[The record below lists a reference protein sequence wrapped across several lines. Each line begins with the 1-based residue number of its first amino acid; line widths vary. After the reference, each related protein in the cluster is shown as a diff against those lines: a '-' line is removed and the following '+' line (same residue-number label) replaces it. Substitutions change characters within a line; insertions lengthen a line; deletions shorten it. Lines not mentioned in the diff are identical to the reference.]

1 MTSHGASPRST
12 KRRKID
18 HFGPQEPAA
27 APQAVQAIKNAV
39 LGRFSPF
46 GYNAQNTRPTTQ
58 DAVVEGSHGMSYDA
72 DTEINGMEV
81 DPVVDSAYDS
91 APARDELGDDENG
104 VVETPSKSKRGLRAG
119 KRQSTTDVGTMIDKG
134 AGKIA
139 TPLKRKRKKYRAQSG
154 SMGAGASTQGDILE
168 GIARQHRFY
177 GADGEDASVIG
188 VGQVRGTFEAA
199 DGLERS
205 DSEVGN
211 EGMEAGLGITELKGN
226 GELGSTRQDGVGKN
240 KSDIEDSANN
250 QRGRSSGRQR
260 RKPRRYSTEMAESI
274 TVQHTPTASAGRP
287 RGRKKQASA
296 VVTVAEPEDEL
307 SLGFKDIPTITDPS
321 EGAHPLEVPRL
332 NLLPPE
338 DAMQADEVVITPTKK
353 RGRPPKAIPDVV
365 LTPRAPLT
373 LTVEQPTVVDNSR
386 QSLNDSC
393 ENLRLILQGEGGEE
407 SLTAIKKHVLEG
419 LTGKRRLPL
428 VGLDAEYEKLHQL
441 VEQTIVAGEG
451 NSMLVIG
458 ARGTAK
464 TNLVET
470 VLSDLAALHHEDF
483 YVVRLNGFIHTD
495 DKLALREIW
504 RQLGREMEV
513 EDETMGIR
521 SNYAD
526 TLASLLA
533 LLSHPAEL
541 AEVNADQA
549 AKSVIFIMDEF
560 DLFTTHPRQTLL
572 YNLFDIAQ
580 SRKAPIAVLGLTTR
594 VDVVESLEKRVKS
607 RFSHRYVH
615 LSLPKSFPAFQNIC
629 KSALEVLDPAFE
641 LSTSLTDSPPR
652 GPHFSKLHHAWNA
665 YISTLFSHSPPLTS
679 SLLRTYHLSKSIP
692 SFLTTCLLP
701 LASLSPTHIPTSTS
715 FLSNPLSPPDSKLH
729 LLPGLSDLAL
739 ALLIAAARLD
749 IILDTDVCNF
759 HMAYDEYQ
767 RVAAR
772 AKVQSSAAGAVAV
785 GAGSKLWGKEVA
797 MGAWEGLAGLELLM
811 PAGGTGSGVGGG
823 SGNGGGGAG
832 GRMWRVDVGLEEIG
846 PSVPGL
852 GAVMARWCR
861 EI

>member
-1 MTSHGASPRST
+1 MTIHGASPRSA

-18 HFGPQEPAA
+18 QSDPQGSASA
-27 APQAVQAIKNAV
+27 SASAPQAVQAIKNAV

-46 GYNAQNTRPTTQ
+46 GYNAQRSRSITQ
-58 DAVVEGSHGMSYDA
+58 NALVEGPHEVTSYDA
-72 DTEINGMEV
+72 GTGPNDTDD
-81 DPVVDSAYDS
+81 DPFVHSAYQS
-91 APARDELGDDENG
+91 TPTRDELADEENG
-104 VVETPSKSKRGLRAG
+104 VVETPKSKRSLRAG
-119 KRQSTTDVGTMIDKG
+119 RRHSTREVDRMIVIGVGAM
-134 AGKIA
+134 A
-139 TPLKRKRKKYRAQSG
+139 TPSTRKRKKYRAQSG
-154 SMGAGASTQGDILE
+154 SLLEDPSTQDDRADTN
-168 GIARQHRFY
+168 AREHSFY
-177 GADGEDASVIG
+177 GADGEDAPVISGKRARGSSG
-188 VGQVRGTFEAA
+188 VGKGPDRSGPEA
-199 DGLERS
+199 GIE
-205 DSEVGN
+205 N
-211 EGMEAGLGITELKGN
+211 MEAGPGTTEFQTQ
-226 GELGSTRQDGVGKN
+226 GELDALMPNGVEEE

-250 QRGRSSGRQR
+250 QRGRSSGRRR

-274 TVQHTPTASAGRP
+274 TVEHTPTASAGRP
-287 RGRKKQASA
+287 RGRKKKASA

-307 SLGFKDIPTITDPS
+307 SLGFKDIPAITDSS
-321 EGAHPLEVPRL
+321 EVTRPAEVPRL
-332 NLLPPE
+332 DPGPPE
-338 DAMQADEVVITPTKK
+338 NAMQADEVVFTPTKK
-353 RGRPPKAIPDVV
+353 RGRPPKAILDAV
-365 LTPRAPLT
+365 LSPHGPRLLT
-373 LTVEQPTVVDNSR
+373 TEQPLVVDGSR
-386 QSLNDSC
+386 KSLNDRYES
-393 ENLRLILQGEGGEE
+393 LRTILQEEGGEE
-407 SLTAIKKHVLEG
+407 SLVALKRHVLEG

-428 VGLDAEYEKLHQL
+428 VGVDAEYEKVHQL
-441 VEQTIVAGEG
+441 VEQTIIAGEG

-470 VLSDLAALHHEDF
+470 VLSDLAALHSENF

-513 EDETMGIR
+513 EDESMGIK

-615 LSLPKSFPAFQNIC
+615 LSLPKSFPDFQGIC
-629 KSALEVLDPAFE
+629 KSALMVSDPPFE
-641 LSTSLTDSPPR
+641 PAASTNA
-652 GPHFSKLHHAWNA
+652 PHFSKLHHAWNA
-665 YISTLFSHSPPLTS
+665 YISTLFSSCPPLTS
-679 SLLRTYHLSKSIP
+679 SLLRTYHLSKSVP
-692 SFLTTCLLP
+692 SFQTTCLLP
-701 LASLSPTHIPTSTS
+701 LASLTPTHLPTSAC
-715 FLSNPLSPPDSKLH
+715 FLSSPLTPPDSKLH

-739 ALLIAAARLD
+739 SLLIAAARLD
-749 IILDTDVCNF
+749 IILDTDLCNF

-785 GAGSKLWGKEVA
+785 GAGSKIWGKEVA
-797 MGAWEGLAGLELLM
+797 MGAWEGLVGVELLM
-811 PAGGTGSGVGGG
+811 PAGGAGSGVGGG
-823 SGNGGGGAG
+823 SGNAGGGRG

-861 EI
+861 EL